1 MVGVTVF
8 LGLISNAY
16 QLPTGIAKVTEE
28 DAVTAVF
35 VGPLA
40 QEFPLNATPT
50 AHRLKASEPVLVG
63 EKLNKI
69 DRAVIATVP
78 VFRI

>member
-1 MVGVTVF
+1 VTVF

-16 QLPTGIAKVTEE
+16 QLPAGIAKVTEAE
-28 DAVTAVF
+28 AVTAVF

-40 QEFPLNATPT
+40 QVLPLNAMPT
-50 AHRLKASEPVLVG
+50 AQRLKASEPVLVG
-63 EKLNKI
+63 EKLNRI

-78 VFRI
+78 VFRM